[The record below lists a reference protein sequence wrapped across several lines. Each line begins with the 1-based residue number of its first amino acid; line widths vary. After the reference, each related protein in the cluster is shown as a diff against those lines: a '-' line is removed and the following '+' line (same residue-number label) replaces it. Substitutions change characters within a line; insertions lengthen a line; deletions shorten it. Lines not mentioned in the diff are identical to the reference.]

1 MINAF
6 SFTTHAV
13 ADLNLDIGNHPPIY
27 INGNEEFTP
36 ENGVTGGNGTAE
48 DPYLIENWIIIDDD
62 STPQGIF
69 INNTDAYFVIRNCT
83 ISGFHDPDEFRQG
96 IRFFQVQHGAIDE
109 TCTLDCAIGVSIR
122 YSMEITVTNSSFRD
136 HPFEFGYGIQIISSS
151 YITINSSYCCNLE
164 VGIWAIESTDI
175 SIRGTICSDNL
186 DSGLIVYVDK
196 LQGTELHYS
205 IENCEF
211 SGNGVQGIIVFSGCS
226 HVSVR
231 NSSFFD
237 QDIGIKIEI
246 FTLGS
251 IENCT
256 FSDNELGI
264 FLDRANNVKV
274 TNCNFFN
281 NINGLEISGFLT
293 NVIKEIEV
301 SSCTFKDNILGVLL
315 MDAIG
320 CTVHHCVLAN
330 NSYIGLISVCS
341 FARVYSNNIVNNG
354 RNWTENIDP
363 AGIYSWLS
371 YLDVRQNWW
380 GSSEGPCVFITPV
393 KSVIQVRKIEGSD
406 VLMKRLGFARF
417 RPWSTVPIL
426 DAGRQT

>member
-1 MINAF
+1 
-6 SFTTHAV
+6 
-13 ADLNLDIGNHPPIY
+13 
-27 INGNEEFTP
+27 
-36 ENGVTGGNGTAE
+36 
-48 DPYLIENWIIIDDD
+48 
-62 STPQGIF
+62 
-69 INNTDAYFVIRNCT
+69 
-83 ISGFHDPDEFRQG
+83 
-96 IRFFQVQHGAIDE
+96 
-109 TCTLDCAIGVSIR
+109 
-122 YSMEITVTNSSFRD
+122 
-136 HPFEFGYGIQIISSS
+136 
-151 YITINSSYCCNLE
+151 
-164 VGIWAIESTDI
+164 
-175 SIRGTICSDNL
+175 
-186 DSGLIVYVDK
+186 LIVYVDK

-205 IENCEF
+205 IEDCEF

-226 HVSVR
+226 HVSIR
-231 NSSFFD
+231 NSSFFN
-237 QDIGIKIEI
+237 QDIGIKIEM

-281 NINGLEISGFLT
+281 NINGLEISGFLI
-293 NVIKEIEV
+293 NVIKEVEV
-301 SSCTFKDNILGVLL
+301 SSCTFKDNILGILL
-315 MDAIG
+315 MDAMG

-330 NSYIGLISVCS
+330 NSYIGLVSVCS

-393 KSVIQVRKIEGSD
+393 KSVIQVRKIDGSD

-417 RPWSTVPIL
+417 RPWLSEQVS